1 VGTEE
6 ITVGPRQQIEQQK
19 RIPLLDIGTMKLIRK
34 GYIKVYVAISRIE
47 NNTVFF
53 DDGRRQEF
61 DAIILATGYEH
72 NLQGFL
78 GEDVKRLADLD
89 KPIGKQGSFGKD
101 GMYFCGFYLSPMGM
115 LHEIGIEARRI
126 AKDIASRRVP

>member
-1 VGTEE
+1 LR
-6 ITVGPRQQIEQQK
+6 IT
-19 RIPLLDIGTMKLIRK
+19 LF
-34 GYIKVYVAISRIE
+34 
-47 NNTVFF
+47 FF

-101 GMYFCGFYLSPMGM
+101 GMYFCGFYLSPMVCCMRSG
-115 LHEIGIEARRI
+115 LKPEELQRI
-126 AKDIASRRVP
+126 